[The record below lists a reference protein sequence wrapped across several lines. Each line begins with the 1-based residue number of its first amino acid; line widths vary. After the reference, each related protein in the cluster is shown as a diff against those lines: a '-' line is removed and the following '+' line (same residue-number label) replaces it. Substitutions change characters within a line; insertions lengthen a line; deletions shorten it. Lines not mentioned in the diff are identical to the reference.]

1 MKVINDTTKPLQ
13 VEIVLPDGNEYSF
26 DYVPGN
32 EGAATHPHKSGL
44 LVIIRE
50 V

>member
-1 MKVINDTTKPLQ
+1 MKVINDTPRPLQ
-13 VEIVLPDGNEYSF
+13 VDIVLQDGSEYTF
-26 DYVPGN
+26 EYVPGN

-50 V
+50 G